1 MDEKVNQKNNF
12 SCKICNKKY
21 SSASSLCNHNKKFH
35 NNIEI
40 KKDHLVI
47 IKDQKEINFLS
58 CKYCNKIFTFKTNK
72 YRHENTCKLKE
83 QPDKNMQETIK
94 ELKQQVALLLKE
106 KGRIHHKTLQK
117 INNQLTNVNNN
128 SNNNSNNN
136 NNINN
141 GTINNTYVKFGNMDY
156 EKILNPK
163 QIRNILNKKYGC
175 LEESIKKI
183 HFNEEFPEY
192 NNVFITNMRDN
203 LAYVFNGD
211 KFISIHKNEMLNE
224 LIDQHTNEINISLDK
239 NKNKVTQQTI
249 EIIETLI
256 DKLNDKENKFTDNY
270 NNKTFD
276 TYRAYKAEILKLLV
290 YNNSNKKK
298 LSLLNSIELH
308 EKILS
313 SDETD
318 EDSTC

>member
-1 MDEKVNQKNNF
+1 MDSTSGCY
-12 SCKICNKKY
+12 SCNICNKIY
-21 SSASSLCNHNKKFH
+21 SSYKSLWNHNKKFH
-35 NNIEI
+35 NNDVV
-40 KKDHLVI
+40 KKGSNVVHEEVVCGTT
-47 IKDQKEINFLS
+47 KNNKSQ
-58 CKYCNKIFTFKTNK
+58 CKFCNKLFNDRSNK
-72 YRHENTCKLKE
+72 YKHEKICKLKE
-83 QPDKNMQETIK
+83 QPDKNIQETIK

-117 INNQLTNVNNN
+117 INNQLTNV
-128 SNNNSNNN
+128 NNNSNNN

-318 EDSTC
+318 EDSIC

>member
-1 MDEKVNQKNNF
+1 MDEKVNHKSEFRCN
-12 SCKICNKKY
+12 ICNKNYASK
-21 SSASSLCNHNKKFH
+21 SSLCNHNKKFH
-35 NNIEI
+35 NTKNIFCSEKLLKSSEKLLKSSEKI
-40 KKDHLVI
+40 KNYD
-47 IKDQKEINFLS
+47 
-58 CKYCNKIFTFKTNK
+58 CKICNKSFLNVKTRWSHQK
-72 YRHENTCKLKE
+72 KCKDL
-83 QPDKNMQETIK
+83 PDKNIQETIK

-117 INNQLTNVNNN
+117 INNQLTNV
-128 SNNNSNNN
+128 NSNNN

-318 EDSTC
+318 EDSIC

>member
-1 MDEKVNQKNNF
+1 MKSSEKIKNYD
-12 SCKICNKKY
+12 CKICNKSFLNVKTRW
-21 SSASSLCNHNKKFH
+21 SHQKKC
-35 NNIEI
+35 
-40 KKDHLVI
+40 KDI
-47 IKDQKEINFLS
+47 
-58 CKYCNKIFTFKTNK
+58 
-72 YRHENTCKLKE
+72 
-83 QPDKNMQETIK
+83 PDKNIQETIK

-117 INNQLTNVNNN
+117 INNQLTNVN

-313 SDETD
+313 SDESD
-318 EDSTC
+318 DDLTC

>member
-1 MDEKVNQKNNF
+1 
-12 SCKICNKKY
+12 
-21 SSASSLCNHNKKFH
+21 
-35 NNIEI
+35 
-40 KKDHLVI
+40 
-47 IKDQKEINFLS
+47 
-58 CKYCNKIFTFKTNK
+58 
-72 YRHENTCKLKE
+72 
-83 QPDKNMQETIK
+83 
-94 ELKQQVALLLKE
+94 
-106 KGRIHHKTLQK
+106 
-117 INNQLTNVNNN
+117 
-128 SNNNSNNN
+128 
-136 NNINN
+136 
-141 GTINNTYVKFGNMDY
+141 
-156 EKILNPK
+156 
-163 QIRNILNKKYGC
+163 
-175 LEESIKKI
+175 
-183 HFNEEFPEY
+183 
-192 NNVFITNMRDN
+192 MRDN

-313 SDETD
+313 SDESD
-318 EDSTC
+318 DDSTY

>member
-12 SCKICNKKY
+12 SCNICDKNYASK
-21 SSASSLCNHNKKFH
+21 SSLCNHNKKFH
-35 NNIEI
+35 NTNVKIV
-40 KKDHLVI
+40 KDNVKNVKVNVKIDKSLTCEH
-47 IKDQKEINFLS
+47 
-58 CKYCNKIFTFKTNK
+58 CNKIFNNRPAKSIHK
-72 YRHENTCKLKE
+72 KKCKLKE

-117 INNQLTNVNNN
+117 INNQLTNVN

-313 SDETD
+313 SDESD
-318 EDSTC
+318 DDSPT